1 MEKISRRGFLGT
13 VVGGLAALAIAYTSG
28 GCASIGTARQALRG
42 EESYV
47 RAPRAGVEVVEE
59 DPLEKI
65 VREMRET
72 LEESDE
78 ILTGDFQ
85 TYLQKRRERLEQRED
100 PLMKYCREAK
110 LDCE

>member
-13 VVGGLAALAIAYTSG
+13 VVGGLAALAIAYTS
-28 GCASIGTARQALRG
+28 
-42 EESYV
+42 V
-47 RAPRAGVEVVEE
+47 APRAGVEVVEE

-100 PLMKYCREAK
+100 PLMKYCREKK